1 MNLFTLRP
9 DIFATLSTKSHS
21 RNSVTMSLETCVEV
35 STPLHFAGFSRFVLF
50 DKEPI
55 ANA

>member
-35 STPLHFAGFSRFVLF
+35 STPLHIAGFSRFVLF